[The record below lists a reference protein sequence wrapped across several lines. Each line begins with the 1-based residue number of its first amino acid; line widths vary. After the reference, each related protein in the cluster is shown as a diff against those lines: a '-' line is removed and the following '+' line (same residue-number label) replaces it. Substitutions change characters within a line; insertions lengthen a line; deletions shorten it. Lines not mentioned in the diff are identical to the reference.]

1 MVHACLFTQTLL
13 RARRRLADLLELSA
27 RRSSSLPVRSR
38 HPKCRSGPR
47 HQDQD
52 LTVQVQVR
60 VRRALLVSLS
70 LLLRRLGKGALEV
83 VNLSE
88 HILWMRGAPILTW
101 DPLRILEIRLLSL
114 RS

>member
-27 RRSSSLPVRSR
+27 RRSSSLPSR

-88 HILWMRGAPILTW
+88 HILWMRGAPIYQRDLLHVLVAT
-101 DPLRILEIRLLSL
+101 LLSL